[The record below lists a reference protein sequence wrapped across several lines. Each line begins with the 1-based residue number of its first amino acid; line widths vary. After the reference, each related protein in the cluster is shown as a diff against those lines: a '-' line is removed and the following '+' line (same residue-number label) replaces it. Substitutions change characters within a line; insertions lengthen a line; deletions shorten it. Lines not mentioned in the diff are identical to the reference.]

1 MTEEIKTY
9 STARFFV
16 VAGYYSLD
24 QLRDIVKAAEEQH
37 AVHERLLKRSMEKTE
52 EKGT

>member
-9 STARFFV
+9 SLARFFV

-37 AVHERLLKRSMEKTE
+37 AAHAQLLKRSMEKTE